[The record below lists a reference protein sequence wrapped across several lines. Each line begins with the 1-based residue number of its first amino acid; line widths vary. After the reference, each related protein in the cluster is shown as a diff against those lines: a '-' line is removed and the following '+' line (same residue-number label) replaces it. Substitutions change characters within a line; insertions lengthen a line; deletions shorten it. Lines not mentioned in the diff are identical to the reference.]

1 VIPHYVSYTKYLGLC
16 ISGIPRDVSFNVVQD
31 TFASVEGIV
40 AVHNLRIWGLTT
52 DKTALA
58 AHLVIGKAL
67 SIVYLY
73 NPTDWVVQQKI
84 GLILPVKIVSYDTF
98 RRRATQFSLIS
109 VDSVNTPLN
118 SPTPSLSLCLSCVF
132 IVCCSHMQQSST
144 ELSQP

>member
-1 VIPHYVSYTKYLGLC
+1 VLPHFLSLLTQGIS

-84 GLILPVKIVSYDTF
+84 GLILPV
-98 RRRATQFSLIS
+98 
-109 VDSVNTPLN
+109 
-118 SPTPSLSLCLSCVF
+118 
-132 IVCCSHMQQSST
+132 
-144 ELSQP
+144 